1 MRNLWRFSKN
11 TNFLSGNNFVFP
23 NVVLTLWG
31 KSNDDSSDRL
41 CLRAE
46 RKTYCMYFPLRLG
59 CLSITAYKGWV
70 LTRGKNTIRYKML
83 IYIQYMSA
91 HLSLKIAVV
100 KCSSAVSLYDIV
112 YSCQPWKISNFC
124 YKKVERRAG
133 RRKLVFAVSQNF
145 KRFFS
150 FSRNCNE
157 RMLLIFSILRNVC

>member
-1 MRNLWRFSKN
+1 MTIFEKYQFFIGQQLCIPECRTYPVGKKQRRQFRSSLSSGWKKN
-11 TNFLSGNNFVFP
+11 ILYVLSAPFGLFIHNCVQR
-23 NVVLTLWG
+23 V
-31 KSNDDSSDRL
+31 SSDKR
-41 CLRAE
+41 E
-46 RKTYCMYFPLRLG
+46 KYYPIQNTYLY
-59 CLSITAYKGWV
+59 
-70 LTRGKNTIRYKML
+70 TI
-83 IYIQYMSA
+83 
-91 HLSLKIAVV
+91 HVSLKIAVV